1 MWRSCRIRF
10 RSGVMPKAPFVFD
23 HTPKD
28 SPLEGVTITA
38 GAQAAVRQPSTPAS
52 GRGDAREG
60 GDSCAIPHPFQRREV
75 GVRTSHT
82 TAAERLSSMPHIV
95 PYPKLRL
102 AIPSAD
108 RKWRDHW
115 CVGLFKLPHKGN
127 QVIPKR
133 WVRLPP
139 RTRGRARNG
148 DSGSEC
154 TRSSGATRRRC
165 RAGGEARLFRIVEE
179 P

>member
-1 MWRSCRIRF
+1 MWPALTKESQRVKTLAAKGAVQGQAVATG
-10 RSGVMPKAPFVFD
+10 GVNTHYLAN
-23 HTPKD
+23 H
-28 SPLEGVTITA
+28 
-38 GAQAAVRQPSTPAS
+38 
-52 GRGDAREG
+52 DARL
-60 GDSCAIPHPFQRREV
+60 RL
-75 GVRTSHT
+75 TSAVSVT
-82 TAAERLSSMPHIV
+82 SERVHRLDQIMRHIV

-102 AIPSAD
+102 AFPSAD

-165 RAGGEARLFRIVEE
+165 RAGGEARLFRILEE
-179 P
+179 PGPSIRCTSGPLRERRLGSRA

>member
-38 GAQAAVRQPSTPAS
+38 GARAAVSQPSTPAS

-60 GDSCAIPHPFQRREV
+60 GDSCAIPPPFQRREV

-82 TAAERLSSMPHIV
+82 SAAERLSSMPHIV
-95 PYPKLRL
+95 PYPELPL
-102 AIPSAD
+102 AIPCGD
-108 RKWRDHW
+108 RQWRDHW
-115 CVGLFKLPHKGN
+115 CIGLSSPTISKP
-127 QVIPKR
+127 VAASPA
-133 WVRLPP
+133 
-139 RTRGRARNG
+139 GRAIPEGGRKATEPSPARRYILLL
-148 DSGSEC
+148 SGVAPGSLFTTPFRAC
-154 TRSSGATRRRC
+154 RRISG
-165 RAGGEARLFRIVEE
+165 
-179 P
+179 